1 MKTTDNTP
9 AIIPGLGWFFQW
21 IDRNPRAADVL
32 IWISAAALMY
42 AVFTY
47 NFTIPAYK

>member
-9 AIIPGLGWFFQW
+9 AIIPGLDWFFHW

-32 IWISAAALMY
+32 IWISTAAALY
-42 AVFTY
+42 AALY
-47 NFTIPAYK
+47 HNFTTAF

>member
-1 MKTTDNTP
+1 MNTQNNTP

-21 IDRNPRAADVL
+21 IDENPRAVAVL
-32 IWISAAALMY
+32 LCIEAAALMY

-47 NFTIPAYK
+47 NFTTCI